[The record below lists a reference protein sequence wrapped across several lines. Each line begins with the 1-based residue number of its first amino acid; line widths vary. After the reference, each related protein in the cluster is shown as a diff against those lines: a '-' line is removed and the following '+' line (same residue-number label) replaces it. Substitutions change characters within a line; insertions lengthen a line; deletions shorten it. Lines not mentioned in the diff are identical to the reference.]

1 MISNKIQQTQT
12 LKLNIS
18 NNLVQSLKI
27 LNMGRQELEEELE
40 NFSLS
45 NPVLD
50 VEIKKDT
57 IDWEKYFKNE
67 RGSISYDRNESAY
80 QDDSDYDFEN
90 MTTDYDSLYDSLHGQ
105 INIIKMDESKRK
117 ICHYLVDS
125 LDDDGYLREKEEDLA
140 NKFGVDK
147 SIVLSAIK
155 MIHSLEPA
163 GIGARNLQECII
175 LQLRDRYV
183 FDKKLEQMVLN
194 DLNLI
199 ANSNISYLSSRYK
212 FTRDEVMEYIH
223 IIRSL
228 DPRPAQKYARTNI
241 VYAFPD
247 VIVEYQ
253 DGEPMIKSFKER
265 NISLSINKYYKDLLL
280 TSDDEEVK
288 KYIKEKLNSA
298 KSMINDIGERGN
310 TIVSISNAIIEFQYD
325 YFKNN
330 GRLKPMTQAD
340 IADKLDLHIST
351 ISRGVNDK
359 YMLTNKGLFELKRF
373 FTGAYE
379 SRDGEDI
386 STDTVKDEIK
396 MIIDGEDKRK
406 PLSDS
411 KIENMLKEKGFD
423 IARRTVSKYREEL
436 GYLSSSKRK
445 NI

>member
-67 RGSISYDRNESAY
+67 RGTISYDRNESAY

-175 LQLRDRYV
+175 LQLRDRYI
-183 FDKKLEQMVLN
+183 FDKQLEQMV
-194 DLNLI
+194 
-199 ANSNISYLSSRYK
+199 
-212 FTRDEVMEYIH
+212 MEYIN

-253 DGEPMIKSFKER
+253 DGEPMVKSFKER
-265 NISLSINKYYKDLLL
+265 NISLSINQYYKDLLL

-298 KSMINDIGERGN
+298 KSMINDIEERGN

-396 MIIDGEDKRK
+396 TIIDGEDKRK

-411 KIENMLKEKGFD
+411 KIEGMLKEKGFD

>member
-18 NNLVQSLKI
+18 NNLVQSLNI

-40 NFSLS
+40 KFSLS

-57 IDWEKYFKNE
+57 IDWEKYFRNE
-67 RGSISYDRNESAY
+67 RMSIRYDRNESAY

-105 INIIKMDESKRK
+105 VNVIKMDDVKRK
-117 ICHYLVDS
+117 LCHYLIDS
-125 LDDDGYLREKEEDLA
+125 LDDDGYLKENEKDISQ
-140 NKFGVDK
+140 KFGVDEE
-147 SIVLSAIK
+147 IVLSAIK
-155 MIHSLEPA
+155 VIHSLEPA

-175 LQLRDRYV
+175 LQLRDKYI
-183 FDKKLEQMVLN
+183 FDSKLEEMIKN

-199 ANSNISYLSSRYK
+199 ANSNVSYLASRYK
-212 FTRDEVMEYIH
+212 FSRDEVMNYIQL
-223 IIRSL
+223 IRSL
-228 DPRPAQKYARTNI
+228 DPRPAQKYARSNI

-247 VIVEYQ
+247 VIVEYE
-253 DGEPMIKSFKER
+253 DGEPRVKSFKER

-280 TSDDEEVK
+280 SSDDEEVK
-288 KYIKEKLNSA
+288 KYIREKLNSA

-310 TIVSISNAIIEFQYD
+310 TILAISNAIVDFQYD
-325 YFKNN
+325 YFKNG
-330 GRLKPMTQAD
+330 GRLRPMTQSD

-379 SRDGEDI
+379 SRYGEDI
-386 STDTVKDEIK
+386 STDTIKDEIRS
-396 MIIDGEDKRK
+396 IIEGEDKKK

-411 KIENMLKEKGFD
+411 KIEAALKEKGFD
-423 IARRTVSKYREEL
+423 VARRTVSKYREEM

-445 NI
+445 SI

>member
-1 MISNKIQQTQT
+1 M
-12 LKLNIS
+12 
-18 NNLVQSLKI
+18 
-27 LNMGRQELEEELE
+27 
-40 NFSLS
+40 
-45 NPVLD
+45 
-50 VEIKKDT
+50 
-57 IDWEKYFKNE
+57 
-67 RGSISYDRNESAY
+67 
-80 QDDSDYDFEN
+80 
-90 MTTDYDSLYDSLHGQ
+90 
-105 INIIKMDESKRK
+105 
-117 ICHYLVDS
+117 
-125 LDDDGYLREKEEDLA
+125 
-140 NKFGVDK
+140 
-147 SIVLSAIK
+147 
-155 MIHSLEPA
+155 
-163 GIGARNLQECII
+163 
-175 LQLRDRYV
+175 
-183 FDKKLEQMVLN
+183 
-194 DLNLI
+194 
-199 ANSNISYLSSRYK
+199 
-212 FTRDEVMEYIH
+212 
-223 IIRSL
+223 
-228 DPRPAQKYARTNI
+228 
-241 VYAFPD
+241 
-247 VIVEYQ
+247 
-253 DGEPMIKSFKER
+253 
-265 NISLSINKYYKDLLL
+265 

-298 KSMINDIGERGN
+298 KSMINDIEERGN

-396 MIIDGEDKRK
+396 TIIDGEDKRK

-411 KIENMLKEKGFD
+411 KIEGMLKEKGFD